1 MEDIKKRPIRS
12 YVLRQGRLTKFQ
24 SKAIEELSSFYL
36 IDFEKKELN
45 WDQIFENQHNKKVIE
60 IGFGMGA
67 TTAEIAQ
74 DLKDI
79 NFIGI
84 EVHSPGVGNLLN
96 LIKKNEIQNLRILQ
110 HDAVE
115 VFKEMVADFSLDGI
129 HIFFS

>member
-36 IDFEKKELN
+36 IDFETKELD

-67 TTAEIAQ
+67 TTSSRTASSNCH
-74 DLKDI
+74 
-79 NFIGI
+79 NF
-84 EVHSPGVGNLLN
+84 
-96 LIKKNEIQNLRILQ
+96 
-110 HDAVE
+110 
-115 VFKEMVADFSLDGI
+115 
-129 HIFFS
+129 